1 MFNATWVWH
10 QVVLA
15 VLVRDLDGMA
25 LNGLA
30 PVLHLDKAMIK
41 TNIKVVR
48 PIKSIQMY
56 SNVLCHRML
65 SGKTA
70 DCSRRVQEHE
80 SWDFEVPA
88 SFQMK
93 SLWMRSGERSTLSQ
107 IHIMSHH
114 QSSTFDLVP
123 SVLAHFKDY
132 CIIIH
137 PPSNVHDMHVI
148 NAHVYILQ
156 CTTLDP
162 KTLKQIK
169 QEKHRAW
176 I

>member
-25 LNGLA
+25 PNGLA

-48 PIKSIQMY
+48 PIKSFQVY

-70 DCSRRVQEHE
+70 DCSRWVQEHE
-80 SWDFEVPA
+80 AWDLEVRA
-88 SFQMK
+88 SFQM

-123 SVLAHFKDY
+123 SVLAHSNDY
-132 CIIIH
+132 RIILH
-137 PPSNVHDMHVI
+137 PPFYMHVI

-162 KTLKQIK
+162 KTLKQ
-169 QEKHRAW
+169 EKHRAW